1 MLKIL
6 KCSPL
11 TLARKARTVTS
22 INKGITLDERAAQS
36 PSALLTDVA
45 DLGVRVGTGLHALAE
60 VVLPFFVGI
69 AYHHEIATFYE
80 TSGWLPYRTAP
91 FQLHFLEHPK
101 DRDEAHSRLSRYYED
116 SSSDVLQDIEARLE
130 HYDIDREA
138 GAVMREATHAHRAG
152 LYRCACRVLLPEIER
167 VIRTHL
173 LHIEK
178 LIPINEQD
186 IREGLRQRHLKDVVI
201 DSPHDFVLFG
211 IFHKHLFAPIKKTIP
226 GNAFVPNRHASAH
239 GWMAYS
245 SKKEALNAIICADYV
260 FRLVSSLKDPSS
272 AEAQT
277 QD

>member
-1 MLKIL
+1 M
-6 KCSPL
+6 
-11 TLARKARTVTS
+11 
-22 INKGITLDERAAQS
+22 DERTARS
-36 PSALLTDVA
+36 TPALLTDTA
-45 DLGVRVGTGLHALAE
+45 DLGVRVGTGLNALAE

-91 FQLHFLEHPK
+91 FQLHFLNHPK
-101 DRDEAHSRLSRYYED
+101 DRGQAHSSLSRYYAD
-116 SSSDVLQDIEARLE
+116 SSSEILQDIEARLE
-130 HYDIDREA
+130 NYDIDSEA
-138 GAVMREATHAHRAG
+138 EATIKEATHAHRKG
-152 LYRCACRVLLPEIER
+152 LYRCVCRVLLPEIER

-178 LIPINEQD
+178 RIPINEKD
-186 IREGLRQRHLKDVVI
+186 IREALRQRHLEDVVI

-211 IFHKHLFAPIKKTIP
+211 VFHKHLFAPTKRTIP
-226 GNAFVPNRHASAH
+226 GNAFVPNRHAGTH

-277 QD
+277 